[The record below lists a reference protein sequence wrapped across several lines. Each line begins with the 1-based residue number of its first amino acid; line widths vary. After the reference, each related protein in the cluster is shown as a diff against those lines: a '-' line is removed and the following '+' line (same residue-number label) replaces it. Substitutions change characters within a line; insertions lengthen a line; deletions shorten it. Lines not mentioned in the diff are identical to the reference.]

1 MSLKKRNIIE
11 SNCIHI
17 LIGKIR
23 FLFSRMMSF
32 RNKKKCLFSVQ
43 DSNLV
48 INIEKSI
55 QLMYGQEKTL
65 KSVQPI
71 HNRLLCTSV

>member
-1 MSLKKRNIIE
+1 MSLKKNNSIK

-17 LIGKIR
+17 LIGKIQ
-23 FLFSRMMSF
+23 FQFSRMMSF

>member
-1 MSLKKRNIIE
+1 MSLRKRNIIE

-23 FLFSRMMSF
+23 FQFSRMMSF
-32 RNKKKCLFSVQ
+32 KNKKKCLFSVQ

-65 KSVQPI
+65 KSVRPI
-71 HNRLLCTSV
+71 HSRLLCTSV

>member
-1 MSLKKRNIIE
+1 MSLRKRNIIE

-23 FLFSRMMSF
+23 FQFSRMMSYK
-32 RNKKKCLFSVQ
+32 NKKKCLFFVQ
-43 DSNLV
+43 GSNLV

-65 KSVQPI
+65 KSVRPI
-71 HNRLLCTSV
+71 HSRLLCTSV